1 MIQRMIGAALFN
13 AETYEE
19 IEADPGA
26 IGQAIV
32 VVLLVTVCGAVGGLI
47 GALIGG
53 ASALGIILALIAG
66 LVFGI
71 VRWAIWVSVLSLV
84 GGMMLRTASTNTS
97 WAEIGRVV
105 GFAYT
110 PGVLS
115 IFSIFAF
122 LPYIGWLFGWFLS
135 LVIFVWTLAAVTVA
149 VRQALDF
156 ESTGRAIA
164 VVLLTAVIGFIPW
177 IIIKVIEWIVLAG
190 ESVEEARSLLSLVGL
205 A

>member
-19 IEADPGA
+19 IEADPRA
-26 IGQAIV
+26 IGQAILV
-32 VVLLVTVCGAVGGLI
+32 VILVTICGAVGGLI
-47 GALIGG
+47 AAIIGG

-115 IFSIFAF
+115 IFSIFGF
-122 LPYIGWLFGWFLS
+122 LPYVGWIFGWFLS
-135 LVIFVWTLAAVTVA
+135 LVIFFWTLAAVTVA

-164 VVLLTAVIGFIPW
+164 VVLVTAVIGFIPW
-177 IIIKVIEWIVLAG
+177 IIVKGIEWMLTAG
-190 ESVEEARSLLSLVGL
+190 QDNATGSLLSLIGL

>member
-13 AETYEE
+13 ADTYEE

-26 IGQAIV
+26 IRQAIL

-47 GALIGG
+47 GALFAG
-53 ASALGIILALIAG
+53 ASALGIILVLIAG

-84 GGMMLRTASTNTS
+84 GGMMLRTGSTQTS

-110 PGVLS
+110 PGVLL
-115 IFSIFAF
+115 IFSFIPF
-122 LPYIGWLFGWFLS
+122 YIGELIIP
-135 LVIFVWTLAAVTVA
+135 LVVWVWTLVAVTVA

-164 VVLLTAVIGFIPW
+164 VVLLSAVIGFIPW
-177 IIIKVIEWIVLAG
+177 IIVLIVQAALLGAG
-190 ESVEEARSLLSLVGL
+190 DAEASSSLLALIGLV
-205 A
+205 

>member
-13 AETYEE
+13 AETYED
-19 IEADPGA
+19 IEADRGA
-26 IGQAIV
+26 IGQAILV
-32 VVLLVTVCGAVGGLI
+32 VMLVTVCGAVGGLVA
-47 GALIGG
+47 ALLGG

-84 GGMMLRTASTNTS
+84 GGMILRTGSTHTS

-115 IFSIFAF
+115 IFSIFGF
-122 LPYIGWLFGWFLS
+122 LPYIGWIFGWFLW

-164 VVLLTAVIGFIPW
+164 VVLVAAVIGFIPW
-177 IIIKVIEWIVLAG
+177 IIIVIVQLAVLGANG
-190 ESVEEARSLLSLVGL
+190 TEETSRLLSLVGL
-205 A
+205 V

>member
-13 AETYEE
+13 ADTYEE

-26 IGQAIV
+26 IGQAILV
-32 VVLLVTVCGAVGGLI
+32 VIIVTICGTVGGVIAGLI
-47 GALIGG
+47 GD
-53 ASALGIILALIAG
+53 ASPVKLLLGIIAG

-84 GGMMLRTASTNTS
+84 GGMMLRTGSTQTS

-110 PGVLS
+110 PGILS
-115 IFSIFAF
+115 IFSFVPF
-122 LPYIGWLFGWFLS
+122 IGWLFP
-135 LVIFVWTLAAVTVA
+135 LVAWVWTLAAVTMA

-164 VVLLTAVIGFIPW
+164 VVLLSAVIGFIPW
-177 IIIKVIEWIVLAG
+177 IIVVIVQA
-190 ESVEEARSLLSLVGL
+190 ALL
-205 A
+205 